1 MYFKSDND
9 NLQTA
14 YSYFVNKPSFLIE
27 KYYNDKLNQRFWQNN
42 MFDSKIREKLLQIA
56 KDFYE
61 SFDLSIP
68 VIDIQLTGSM
78 ANYNYTDHS
87 DLDVHVIVDYSL
99 INSNTDL
106 VKKALDG
113 MRFIWN
119 IRHSLSIG
127 GHDIE
132 LYMQDVNEQHTASG
146 LYSLLHGEWI
156 REPKY
161 SPPEIDERDVKVKY
175 DAYASE
181 IEKLANRVKAENLS
195 PEEYLQITERAAK
208 LKTKIHQGR
217 KDCLLSGNEFCVENL
232 VFKELRN
239 SELFGKLIQIGID
252 AYDKAYSEDEINR
265 HEY

>member
-1 MYFKSDND
+1 MYSNND
-9 NLQTA
+9 NINLETV
-14 YSYFVNKPSFLIE
+14 YSYMVTPQLILE
-27 KYYNDKLNQRFWQNN
+27 KYYSDKLHERFWQNN
-42 MFDSKIREKLLQIA
+42 TFDANLREKLLQVA

-61 SFDLSIP
+61 AFD
-68 VIDIQLTGSM
+68 IDVPIIDVQLTGSM

-87 DLDVHVIVDYSL
+87 DLDVHIIIDFEQ

-119 IRHSLSIG
+119 LRHNISIG
-127 GHDIE
+127 GHDVE

-146 LYSLLHGEWI
+146 LYSLLKGEWL
-156 REPKY
+156 RVPQY
-161 SPPEIDERDVKVKY
+161 NPPEIDERDVTVKY

-181 IEKLANRVKAENLS
+181 INKLADRVKAENLS
-195 PEEYLQITERAAK
+195 PEEYLTITERAAK
-208 LKTKIHQGR
+208 LKNKIHQGR
-217 KDCLLSGNEFCVENL
+217 KDCLMSGNEFCVENL

-252 AYDKAYSEDEINR
+252 AYDKAYSEDEISR